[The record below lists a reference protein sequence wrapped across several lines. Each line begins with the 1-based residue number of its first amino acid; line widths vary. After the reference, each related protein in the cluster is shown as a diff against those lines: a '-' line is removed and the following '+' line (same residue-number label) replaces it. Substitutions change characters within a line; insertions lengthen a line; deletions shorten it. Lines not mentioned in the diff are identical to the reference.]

1 MKTTG
6 KAAAAAAATSAGL
19 GLVVA
24 QIRKSRAR
32 APASAVSAEPRNR
45 WRVVTVNKPAAEVA
59 PDGKLPD
66 PLAALGDDVEV
77 RITPAPDG
85 KGSEMAVRLRA
96 PEPSGPMAVAGR
108 LAGHDPRQAV
118 RSALRESKA
127 LIEVGEVLRVDPRPA
142 GHRPPTPGGKLLDMV
157 TKRARAEG
165 VA

>member
-6 KAAAAAAATSAGL
+6 KAATAAAATTAGL
-19 GLVVA
+19 GLAVA
-24 QIRKSRAR
+24 QIRRSRAR
-32 APASAVSAEPRNR
+32 APASDASAEPRNR

-59 PDGKLPD
+59 PGGKLPE
-66 PLAALGDDVEV
+66 PLAALGDSVEV

-85 KGSEMAVRLRA
+85 KGTEIAVRLRA
-96 PEPSGPMAVAGR
+96 PEPSGAAAVPAR

-127 LIEVGEVLRVDPRPA
+127 LIEVGEILRLDPRPA
-142 GHRPPTPGGKLLDMV
+142 GRRPPTPGGKLLDTV
-157 TKRARAEG
+157 TRRARAEG